1 MRKLTEP
8 SEELLKSKEKEYN
21 ESAFWT
27 KIRKVGS
34 RIGANA
40 VYYAL
45 SLFYIM
51 TSGKVSLKDKA
62 YIAGALGYLIVP
74 FDLIPDAIP
83 VMGFADDISALVTVY
98 MKLKD
103 NLTPEL
109 KQLVAAKIVD
119 IFGEDAAD
127 HIQNL

>member
-8 SEELLKSKEKEYN
+8 SEELLKSKEKDYN
-21 ESAFWT
+21 ESAFWS

-40 VYYAL
+40 MYYAL
-45 SLFYIM
+45 ALFYIM

-74 FDLIPDAIP
+74 VDLIPDAIP
-83 VMGFADDISALVTVY
+83 MVGFADDISALITVY
-98 MKLKD
+98 KKVKD
-103 NLTPEL
+103 NLTPDL
-109 KQLVAAKIVD
+109 KQLVVNKIIDKFGTEAA
-119 IFGEDAAD
+119 E
-127 HIQNL
+127 HIQQL